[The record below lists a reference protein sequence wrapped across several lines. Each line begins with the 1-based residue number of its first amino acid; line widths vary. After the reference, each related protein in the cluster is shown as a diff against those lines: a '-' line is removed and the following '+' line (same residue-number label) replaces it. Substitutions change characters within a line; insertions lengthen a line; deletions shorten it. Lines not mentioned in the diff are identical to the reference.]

1 MKRKGAFYDPLIL
14 LLCAG
19 IFFFQPPA
27 LAKNAAPAVMHM
39 KTIEGQRV
47 IIPAEGQKTIIH
59 FWTTWCPPCREE
71 LPRFQ
76 SYYEEKQPDVKLITV
91 NLLHA
96 EKNEQTVKQFIKA
109 NKLSFPIIFDT
120 KGDMMKA
127 YNVMTIPSTFFI
139 NEKGELE
146 KSVVGPI
153 TVEQMK
159 EWTGKKS

>member
-1 MKRKGAFYDPLIL
+1 MKRKGMMCYLLIFL
-14 LLCAG
+14 LLAG
-19 IFFFQPPA
+19 MVAFQPSA
-27 LAKNAAPAVMHM
+27 AAKHVSPAVMHM
-39 KTIEGQRV
+39 KTIEGERV
-47 IIPAEGQKTIIH
+47 VIPAEGQKTIIH

-76 SYYEEKQPDVKLITV
+76 SYYDKKHEDVRLITV
-91 NLLHA
+91 NLLNA
-96 EKNEQTVKQFIKA
+96 EKNEQAVNRFIKA
-109 NKLSFPIIFDT
+109 NNLSFPIVFDRD
-120 KGDMMKA
+120 GDIMKA

-159 EWTGKKS
+159 EWAEKKS

>member
-1 MKRKGAFYDPLIL
+1 MKRKGFLCRPLIL
-14 LLCAG
+14 LFSAG
-19 IFFFQPPA
+19 MLFFQPQA
-27 LAKNAAPAVMHM
+27 LAKQASPAVMQM

-47 IIPAEGQKTIIH
+47 LIPAEGQKTIIH

-76 SYYEEKQPDVKLITV
+76 SYYDEKHADVELITV
-91 NLLHA
+91 NLLNV
-96 EKNEQTVKQFIKA
+96 EKNEQSVKRFIKA
-109 NKLSFPIIFDT
+109 NHLSFPIVFDRT
-120 KGDMMKA
+120 GDMMKK

-153 TVEQMK
+153 TVEQMRSWA
-159 EWTGKKS
+159 EKKS